1 MATGIKDK
9 VAIIGMGCTR
19 FGERWDMGAE
29 ELMVEAFKECL
40 EEASIDKNE
49 IDAAWLGTCLDSINV
64 GRSALPLSITLRLPN
79 IPVTRV
85 ENFCATGTEA
95 FRGAVYAV
103 ASGAYD
109 IALALGVE
117 KLKDTGYGGLPSFVG
132 SDAGSL
138 VWQWFPNITAPGS
151 FAQLAS
157 AYAAKYK
164 IADQDL
170 KRAMAHVSAKSHAN
184 GALNPKAHLRKAVT
198 EEQIMAAPNIAHP
211 LGLFDC
217 CGVSDGAACAI
228 VTTPQKARDMGK
240 KDFLTVKAL
249 QLALSSGEEMGYND
263 WDGEHFITTS
273 KCSTAAYKEAGISDP
288 KSEISMMEVHDCF
301 SITELVTMEDLHIS
315 ERGKAYKDVMDGM
328 FDRQGDIP
336 CQVDGG
342 LKCFGHPIGAS
353 GLRMLYEL
361 YLQFHGRAGDRQ
373 IEDPRFGLTHN
384 LGGFPSMNVCS
395 ISIVGKYEG

>member
-9 VAIIGMGCTR
+9 VAIIGMGCSK

-29 ELMVEAFKECL
+29 ELMVEAFQECIADAGI
-40 EEASIDKNE
+40 EKKDIG
-49 IDAAWLGTCLDSINV
+49 AAWLGTCFDNINV
-64 GRSALPLSITLRLPN
+64 GKSAVPLSMTLRLPF

-109 IALALGVE
+109 ICLALGVE

-132 SDAGSL
+132 SDSGSL
-138 VWQWFPNITAPGS
+138 TWQWFPNITAPGS

-157 AYAAKYK
+157 AYGAKYK
-164 IADQDL
+164 ISDRDI
-170 KRAMAHVSAKSHAN
+170 KRAIAHISAKSHAN
-184 GALNPKAHLRKAVT
+184 GVNNPKAHLRKAVT
-198 EEQIMAAPNIAHP
+198 EEQIMASPIIAHP

-228 VTTPQKARDMGK
+228 VTTPEIAKRLGK
-240 KDFLTVKAL
+240 KNLVSVKAL
-249 QLALSSGEEMGYND
+249 QLALSSGEEIGYND
-263 WDGEHFITTS
+263 WDGDHFMTTS
-273 KCSTAAYKEAGISDP
+273 KASTMAYKEAGITNP
-288 KSEISMMEVHDCF
+288 REEISMMEVHDCF

-315 ERGKAYKDVMDGM
+315 ERGKAVKDVMDGV
-328 FDRQGDIP
+328 FDMDGQVP

-353 GLRMLYEL
+353 GLRMIYEM
-361 YLQFHGRAGDRQ
+361 YLQFNGRAGDRQ
-373 IEDPRFGLTHN
+373 LADPRYGLTHN
-384 LGGFPSMNVCS
+384 LGGFPAMNVCS
-395 ISIVGKYEG
+395 ISIVGRYGE

>member
-29 ELMVEAFKECL
+29 ELMVEAFEECIADAGI
-40 EEASIDKNE
+40 EKKDIG
-49 IDAAWLGTCLDSINV
+49 AAWLGTCFDNINV
-64 GRSALPLSITLRLPN
+64 GKSALPLSMTLRLPF

-109 IALALGVE
+109 ICLALGVE

-132 SDAGSL
+132 SDSGSL
-138 VWQWFPNITAPGS
+138 TWQWFPNITAPGS

-157 AYAAKYK
+157 AYGAKYRISDK
-164 IADQDL
+164 DI
-170 KRAMAHVSAKSHAN
+170 KRAIAHVSAKSHAN
-184 GALNPKAHLRKAVT
+184 GVKNPKAHLRKAVT
-198 EEQIMAAPNIAHP
+198 EEQIMASPIIAHP

-228 VTTPQKARDMGK
+228 VTTPEIARKLGK
-240 KDFLTVKAL
+240 KNLVSVKAL

-263 WDGEHFITTS
+263 WDGDHFMTTS
-273 KCSTAAYKEAGISDP
+273 KASVEAYKEAGITNP
-288 KSEISMMEVHDCF
+288 REEISMMEVHDCF

-315 ERGKAYKDVMDGM
+315 ERGKAVRDVMDGV
-328 FDRQGDIP
+328 FDMDGQVP

-353 GLRMLYEL
+353 GLRMIYEM
-361 YLQFHGRAGDRQ
+361 YLQLHGRAGERQ
-373 IEDPRFGLTHN
+373 LDDPRYGLTHN
-384 LGGFPSMNVCS
+384 LGGFPAMNVCS
-395 ISIVGKYEG
+395 ISIVGRYDG